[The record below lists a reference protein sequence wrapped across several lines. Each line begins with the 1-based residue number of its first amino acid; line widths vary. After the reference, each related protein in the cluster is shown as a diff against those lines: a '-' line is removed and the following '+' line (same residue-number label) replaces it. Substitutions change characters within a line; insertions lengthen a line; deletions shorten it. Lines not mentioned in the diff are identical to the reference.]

1 MFDSTLLGLEV
12 GTIDGN
18 LLGYIN
24 ETNLGLPLSASENIE
39 DGINDGL
46 LD

>member
-1 MFDSTLLGLEV
+1 MFDSTLLGPEV

-24 ETNLGLPLSASENIE
+24 ETNLGLPLSASESIE